1 MSDLAKEYK
10 RDVFDCDYNNSDDTF
25 CHLIDGLSPFPD
37 QIPDAEI
44 ESRYMQDPHVSF
56 VVKAVSALTAAFR
69 LVQLDNCG
77 APVGPGGPECLRQVH
92 PRLHEDIL
100 SNMRK
105 LSFKSMGQGPG
116 LEQGATRHHFSRNGR
131 LVANKQLV
139 YKIHQD
145 MGIASV
151 STCTV
156 WFLFTF
162 SWFLKV
168 LSRIY

>member
-10 RDVFDCDYNNSDDTF
+10 RDVFDCGSEQSSDNTY
-25 CHLIDGLSPFPD
+25 CRAIDSTAGVPPFPGKM
-37 QIPDAEI
+37 IPDGEI

-69 LVQLDNCG
+69 LVQLENCG
-77 APVGPGGPECLRQVH
+77 QLAGGQPSDCLRRVH

-105 LSFKSMGQGPG
+105 LSFRSMGGQPG
-116 LEQGATRHHFSRNGR
+116 AFGADQSTRHHFSRNGR

-139 YKIHQD
+139 YKIHED

-151 STCTV
+151 SV
-156 WFLFTF
+156 
-162 SWFLKV
+162 
-168 LSRIY
+168 

>member
-10 RDVFDCDYNNSDDTF
+10 RSVFNCDDNRDTF
-25 CHLIDGLSPFPD
+25 CHLIDDESPFPGKTV
-37 QIPDAEI
+37 PDAEI

-77 APVGPGGPECLRQVH
+77 VGPGPECLRRVH

-105 LSFKSMGQGPG
+105 LSFRSMGQPG

-139 YKIHQD
+139 YKIRED

-151 STCTV
+151 STVSIIAEENFYTQ
-156 WFLFTF
+156 FGQ
-162 SWFLKV
+162 
-168 LSRIY
+168 